1 MPEDPEGQAEPVGE
15 GEVQVVIRDL
25 TGKTVV
31 QCNTCGSAALRD
43 LAQKA
48 KEAKPEWKHRGMKFV
63 CDGMVVACDTKI
75 HVLVKEKQISL
86 TAIAENHPSFEEV
99 LHDCRAMFLMQVGED
114 AQSLDEPFMDLGVDS
129 LAAVDLTASLQRH
142 FDVDMYSS
150 VILLDYPTIRQ
161 ISEHVYDLI
170 QDKES

>member
-1 MPEDPEGQAEPVGE
+1 M
-15 GEVQVVIRDL
+15 VIRDL